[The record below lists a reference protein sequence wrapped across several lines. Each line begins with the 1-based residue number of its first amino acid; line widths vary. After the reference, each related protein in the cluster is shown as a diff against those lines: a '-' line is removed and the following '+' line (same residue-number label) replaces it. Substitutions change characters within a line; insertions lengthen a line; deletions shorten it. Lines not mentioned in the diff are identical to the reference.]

1 MKSYRKINIKEE
13 REIICSTVV
22 KDIVVTLTF
31 GVSRA
36 RHNFK
41 AFMKLYT
48 ERESGKSKTD

>member
-13 REIICSTVV
+13 REIIFSTVV